1 MYIMFPPS
9 LLQEYYDLK
18 LQLFRADYY
27 SDGDSESGLPEAPYT
42 LIHDF
47 NLETQYIINRQLR
60 NCSISAIKPER
71 GFDRVV
77 EDGMARLASPRDLLL
92 LTNEFNYSYEGI
104 SNVRGVDVESWISYR
119 EFEELGNINLTQPWI
134 SYREFEERGNINLTN
149 TLYEIFFTRSDWS
162 IGTSS
167 SPASSQPS
175 IWRIKLSGIFD
186 FINSTTSL
194 TQSENFSSTFD
205 FFGFSSGE
213 PDKDEFDTSVCVSVS
228 DYYIVILFIPIEGVQ
243 VDYSQLPRNVRSSLA
258 DFTKVQPLQIGNI
271 QVYVYIYIHTSYS
284 DIHAVYI
291 IIV

>member
-60 NCSISAIKPER
+60 NCSISAIKPEQ

-119 EFEELGNINLTQPWI
+119 EFEELGNINLT
-134 SYREFEERGNINLTN
+134 N

-175 IWRIKLSGIFD
+175 IWQIKLSGIVD
-186 FINSTTSL
+186 FINSTTNL
-194 TQSENFSSTFD
+194 MQSENFSSTFD

-213 PDKDEFDTSVCVSVS
+213 PDQDEFDTSVCVSVS
-228 DYYIVILFIPIEGVQ
+228 DYYVVILFIPIEGVQ

-271 QVYVYIYIHTSYS
+271 QVYVCTYIHHILTCL
-284 DIHAVYI
+284 HAVYI
-291 IIV
+291 